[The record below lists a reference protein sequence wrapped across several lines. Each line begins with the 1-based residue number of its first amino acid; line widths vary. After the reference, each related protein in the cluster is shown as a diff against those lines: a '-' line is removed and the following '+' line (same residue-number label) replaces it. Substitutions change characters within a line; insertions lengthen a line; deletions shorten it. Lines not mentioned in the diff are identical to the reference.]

1 MYAKKFRMEYMS
13 RNSCPGVFCKRGVL
27 ENFAKFTEKDL
38 CQSLFLNKVA
48 DLSPVT
54 LLKKD
59 WHGCFPVNVVNF
71 FGTPFFIE
79 HL

>member
-1 MYAKKFRMEYMS
+1 MS
-13 RNSCPGVFCKRGVL
+13 RNSRPEVFCKRGVL

-38 CQSLFLNKVA
+38 CQSLFFNKVA
-48 DLSPVT
+48 DLSPAN

-59 WHGCFPVNVVNF
+59 WHRCFPANVVNF
-71 FGTPFFIE
+71 FGTSFFIE